1 MSVDG
6 RLPHR
11 YSGRAGPETLRTK
24 LKKPFIYIGALR
36 RTGSTMLCEA
46 LTRLPHSIVF
56 NEPNIAF
63 RRFVIRGNEAQLL
76 LGKGIDLHKLIARWS
91 IGRRRLLLTG
101 FRHQIVPA
109 IARQV
114 SQVGIKEIFHANWR
128 HVLRSFPGM
137 KIVLTARDP
146 RDIYL
151 SLRARYDSGAAI
163 WKGEFSPA
171 RVAASLNEEFHYQ
184 LEMFRENTVFKARYE
199 DLCLDTDLF
208 RQVFEFVESDLTE
221 VGKLG
226 SLLTADDKRVAEGEL
241 HDGKVTD
248 QRVARWKK
256 EKSEKL
262 LDESFQVLNAM
273 PEFCEFWH
281 YQR

>member
-1 MSVDG
+1 MLAIAEEAGVEITIDDFDAISERTPLIGDLRPGGQYVALDWD
-6 RLPHR
+6 
-11 YSGRAGPETLRTK
+11 RAGGTP
-24 LKKPFIYIGALR
+24 
-36 RTGSTMLCEA
+36 
-46 LTRLPHSIVF
+46 
-56 NEPNIAF
+56 
-63 RRFVIRGNEAQLL
+63 LL
-76 LGKGIDLHKLIARWS
+76 AE
-91 IGRRRLLLTG
+91 LLTG